1 MSSIFMA
8 ASCSLPTA
16 SSVTTQQSKL
26 LQQSQ
31 TQRSRLYT
39 AQSSIY
45 DEAIMV
51 ENADGTL
58 DGECPSIGY
67 IPKPGVGQD
76 KNVFLG
82 IPCSVL
88 QLHVAAFALLV

>member
-51 ENADGTL
+51 ENADLALWMVSAHPLATF
-58 DGECPSIGY
+58 PSQVLVKI
-67 IPKPGVGQD
+67 KMF
-76 KNVFLG
+76 FLAY
-82 IPCSVL
+82 P
-88 QLHVAAFALLV
+88 ALCCNFM